1 MGEMMYPLKATRS
14 GLKQSK
20 AKEAGGQASS
30 NTMQMG
36 RVGGVGGLMTVRS
49 GPRMWP
55 GGQALYP
62 LLMMTWVSGSTGS
75 STQQCADEMSTDTR
89 V

>member
-30 NTMQMG
+30 NTMQTG
-36 RVGGVGGLMTVRS
+36 RVWGGGGADDCAERS
-49 GPRMWP
+49 TNVAGRASPLPSVNDDLGFR
-55 GGQALYP
+55 LYRK
-62 LLMMTWVSGSTGS
+62 LDTAVS
-75 STQQCADEMSTDTR
+75 
-89 V
+89 